1 MMREGVQGLIEW
13 VILDLRLKDY
23 YLSTIILEII
33 IKLYTVS

>member
-1 MMREGVQGLIEW
+1 MMREGVQGLIER